1 MKFGGLIYTFIC
13 FMIMSGVCIQKF
25 YPLHC
30 ENTITCF
37 LSCSRKILHSDF
49 VKFLCIGTIKLK
61 FKTSKFINFDLST
74 AVACFLFLEQ
84 IK

>member
-1 MKFGGLIYTFIC
+1 MGNVLHVGYL
-13 FMIMSGVCIQKF
+13 F
-25 YPLHC
+25 YDYVRCMHSKILFLHC

-37 LSCSRKILHSDF
+37 LSCSRRFCILIF

-74 AVACFLFLEQ
+74 AVA
-84 IK
+84 

>member
-1 MKFGGLIYTFIC
+1 
-13 FMIMSGVCIQKF
+13 MITSGVCIQKF
-25 YPLHC
+25 YSLHC

-37 LSCSRKILHSDF
+37 LSVQERFCILIF

-74 AVACFLFLEQ
+74 AVA
-84 IK
+84 